1 MPVCNLNANQVL
13 ILQTL
18 VKHPDGLSTTAL
30 AKKSGA
36 AVNAGNI
43 GPAFEQH
50 LGNYPDSLY
59 ALKMVR
65 PEKRL
70 VGGGNDSKTETV
82 WVVTKKGEAAAP
94 KFKTLK
100 KSASVKVPA
109 EVLNPVVLKF
119 APTRTYGFESYT
131 GDDLKI
137 IREQL
142 GADYADIG
150 NEDLRMQIV
159 GQRKRGAYGDP
170 AAKVRVAVERAIRD
184 FGPEGMLKTVLSKKQ
199 VEELRELIA

>member
-1 MPVCNLNANQVL
+1 MAVASLNANQVL

-18 VKHPDGLSTTAL
+18 AKHPGGLNGAAL

-43 GPAFEQH
+43 GPAFDTV
-50 LGNYPDSLY
+50 LDNYPNSLY

-65 PEKRL
+65 PEKRDDE
-70 VGGGNDSKTETV
+70 GTV
-82 WVVTKKGEAAAP
+82 WVITKKGAAAAP
-94 KFKTLK
+94 TFKTLK

-109 EVLNPVVLKF
+109 EVLNPVVIKF
-119 APTRTYGFESYT
+119 SPTRTYGFELYT
-131 GDDLKI
+131 ADDLKA

-142 GADYADIG
+142 GADYAEVG

-170 AAKVRVAVERAIRD
+170 AAKVKVAVERAIRD
-184 FGPEGMLKTVLSKKQ
+184 FGPDGALKAVLSKKQ

>member
-1 MPVCNLNANQVL
+1 MAVASLNANQVL

-18 VKHPDGLSTTAL
+18 AKHPGGLNGAVL

-43 GPAFEQH
+43 GPAFDTV
-50 LGNYPDSLY
+50 LDNYPNSLY

-65 PEKRL
+65 PEKREDE
-70 VGGGNDSKTETV
+70 GTV
-82 WVVTKKGEAAAP
+82 WVITKKGEAAAP

-109 EVLNPVVLKF
+109 EVLNPVVIKF
-119 APTRTYGFESYT
+119 SPTRTYGFELYT
-131 GDDLKI
+131 ADDLKA

-142 GADYADIG
+142 GADYAEVG

-170 AAKVRVAVERAIRD
+170 AAKVKVAVERAIRD
-184 FGPEGMLKTVLSKKQ
+184 FGPEGALKAVLSKKQ

>member
-1 MPVCNLNANQVL
+1 MAVASLNANQVL

-18 VKHPDGLSTTAL
+18 AKHPGGLNGPTL

-43 GPAFEQH
+43 GPAFDTV
-50 LGNYPDSLY
+50 LDNYPNSLY

-65 PEKRL
+65 PEKREDE
-70 VGGGNDSKTETV
+70 GTV
-82 WVVTKKGEAAAP
+82 WVITKKGEAAAP

-109 EVLNPVVLKF
+109 EVLNPVVIKF
-119 APTRTYGFESYT
+119 SPTRTYGFELYT
-131 GDDLKI
+131 ADDLKA

-142 GADYADIG
+142 GADYAEVG

-170 AAKVRVAVERAIRD
+170 AAKVKVAVERAIRD
-184 FGPEGMLKTVLSKKQ
+184 FGPDGALKAVLSKKQ

>member
-1 MPVCNLNANQVL
+1 MAVASLNANQVL

-18 VKHPDGLSTTAL
+18 AKHPGGLNGSAL

-43 GPAFEQH
+43 GPAFDTV

-65 PEKRL
+65 PEKREDE
-70 VGGGNDSKTETV
+70 GTV
-82 WVVTKKGEAAAP
+82 WVITKKGEQAAP

-100 KSASVKVPA
+100 KATSVKVPA

-119 APTRTYGFESYT
+119 APTRTYGFELYT
-131 GDDLKI
+131 ADDLKA

-142 GADYADIG
+142 GADYAEVSP
-150 NEDLRMQIV
+150 EDLRQQII
-159 GQRKRGAYGDP
+159 GQRKRGAYSDP
-170 AAKVRVAVERAIRD
+170 AAKVKVAVERAIRD
-184 FGPEGMLKTVLSKKQ
+184 FGPEGTLKAVLSKKQ